1 MAKTQTTKTT
11 MPVEMAQSIKA
22 DPVRAEVGEIVMF
35 VMDDGRTIRPAIVVH
50 QVTLED
56 ALTTS
61 NRRRYGSVDLQVF
74 VDGSYDNDVRGAH
87 ANSTLTDFRFNIYL
101 DDGEIDPDTGAHIL
115 RPNSYFRKK

>member
-1 MAKTQTTKTT
+1 MATKTKPAAPT
-11 MPVEMAQSIKA
+11 EAPTPIKQE
-22 DPVRAEVGEIVMF
+22 PNRAEVGEIVMF
-35 VMDDGRTIRPAIVVH
+35 VMDDGRTIRPAIIVH

-87 ANSTLTDFRFNIYL
+87 ANSTLTDFRFNIYI
-101 DDGEIDPDTGAHIL
+101 DEGEIDPETGAHIL
-115 RPNSYFRKK
+115 APNTYFRKK